1 MKIHEQHVSKA
12 KGKGKRYRDRDSH
25 IPKVKIMPA
34 VSPADKL
41 LGDGVDIKQERWN
54 TMEKEK
60 KLDNVQ
66 MSFRNI
72 CRIKLHEKGFP
83 RMMDLMCGTVDR

>member
-25 IPKVKIMPA
+25 IPKVTIMPA
-34 VSPADKL
+34 ASA
-41 LGDGVDIKQERWN
+41 VDIKQERWN

-66 MSFRNI
+66 RSFRNI

-83 RMMDLMCGTVDR
+83 RVMDLMCGTVDR